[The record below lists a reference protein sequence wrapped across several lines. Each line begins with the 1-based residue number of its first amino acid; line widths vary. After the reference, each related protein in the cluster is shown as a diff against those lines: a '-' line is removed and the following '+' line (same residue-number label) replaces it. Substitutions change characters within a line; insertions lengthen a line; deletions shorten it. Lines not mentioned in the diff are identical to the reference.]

1 MDNTAG
7 HIASAFEYGHDV
19 HASALENF
27 FQIQCH
33 AKKIFSVFR
42 QGTSFDIV

>member
-19 HASALENF
+19 HASALEN
-27 FQIQCH
+27 
-33 AKKIFSVFR
+33 VFPDTMSR
-42 QGTSFDIV
+42 KENIIGM